1 MKVKSES
8 EVAQSCPTLAA
19 PWTAAHQALLSM
31 RFARQEY
38 WSGLPLPSPSMHIY
52 MHPIHECSIE
62 AAATN
67 VKTILTN
74 FTDENL
80 GE

>member
-1 MKVKSES
+1 
-8 EVAQSCPTLAA
+8 
-19 PWTAAHQALLSM
+19 
-31 RFARQEY
+31 
-38 WSGLPLPSPSMHIY
+38 